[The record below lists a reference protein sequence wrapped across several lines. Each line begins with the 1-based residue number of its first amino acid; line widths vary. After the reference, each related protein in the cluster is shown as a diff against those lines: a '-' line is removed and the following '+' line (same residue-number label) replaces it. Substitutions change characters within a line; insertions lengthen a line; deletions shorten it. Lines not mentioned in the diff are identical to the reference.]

1 MITHG
6 GGIMMMEKSNGLKV
20 IVSFLVIVFAVVFLS
35 SLSAR
40 LWGGKSEKPADKA
53 PIQITEA
60 MTIEEFGK
68 VNGLSKEVLKEVF
81 GITVKED
88 LQKTIGATGIPKEEV
103 LSRVTKEGAL
113 NEEFESKNWVLIP
126 IKFVLWFGFL
136 AMVFVYMRKS
146 LITPKI
152 RRIFYF
158 VAVAVFGVILGSDP
172 SPMGTVKDAV
182 VLLGTKGVIFPPRM
196 IALTIFLVTV
206 FLANKFICSWG
217 CQFGTLQD
225 TIFRINRSQKDRT
238 GMFFQIKLPFVVTN
252 TIRIT
257 TFCALAIIA
266 FAWSFDIIGAV
277 DPFKIYKPSVVAVY
291 GWVFIG
297 AILVAGLFVYRPW
310 CHLFCP
316 FGLVGWIVEKISIF
330 KIQVNYD
337 TCIACE
343 ACAKACPSSV
353 MEAILKRERKTIPDC
368 FSCATCIGVCPT
380 NSISL
385 KSGKR
390 AIPPED
396 KFQKNDG

>member
-1 MITHG
+1 
-6 GGIMMMEKSNGLKV
+6 MEKSNSAKV
-20 IVSFLVIVFAVVFLS
+20 IVTFLAIVFAVVFLS
-35 SLSAR
+35 SLSNR
-40 LWGGKSEKPADKA
+40 LMGGKTEERKEQKLLSISES
-53 PIQITEA
+53 
-60 MTIEEFGK
+60 MTIEEFGR

-103 LSRVTKEGAL
+103 LSKITKEGAL
-113 NEEFESKNWVLIP
+113 HEEFESKNWVLIP
-126 IKFVLWFGFL
+126 IKFALWIGFL
-136 AMVFVYMRKS
+136 TMVFVFMRKG

-196 IALTIFLVTV
+196 IALTIFLITV

-225 TIFRINRSQKDRT
+225 TIFRLNRKEHDRT
-238 GMFFQIKLPFVVTN
+238 GLFFQIKLPFVVTN
-252 TIRIT
+252 TIRIA
-257 TFCALAIIA
+257 TFCALAIVA
-266 FAWSFDIIGAV
+266 FAWGFDIIGAV
-277 DPFKIYKPSVVAVY
+277 DPFKIYKPSVVAIY

-297 AILVAGLFVYRPW
+297 AVLVAGLFVYRPW

-316 FGLVGWIVEKISIF
+316 FGLAGWIVEKISIF
-330 KIQVNYD
+330 KIHVDYD

-353 MEAILKRERKTIPDC
+353 MEAILKRERTIPDC

-390 AIPPED
+390 TTPPEG
-396 KFQKNDG
+396 KFQKNNG

>member
-1 MITHG
+1 
-6 GGIMMMEKSNGLKV
+6 MEKPNGIKV
-20 IVSFLVIVFAVVFLS
+20 IVYFLVIVFAVVFLS
-35 SLSAR
+35 SLSNR
-40 LWGGKSEKPADKA
+40 LMGGKTEEMKEQKPLS
-53 PIQITEA
+53 ITES

-81 GITVKED
+81 GATRKED
-88 LQKTIGATGIPKEEV
+88 LQKTIGETGIPKEEV
-103 LSRVTKEGAL
+103 LSKITKEGAL
-113 NEEFESKNWVLIP
+113 EKEFESKNWVLIP

-136 AMVFVYMRKS
+136 TMVFIFMRKGS
-146 LITPKI
+146 ITPKV
-152 RRIFYF
+152 RRTFYF

-225 TIFRINRSQKDRT
+225 TIFRLNRSENDRT
-238 GMFFQIKLPFVVTN
+238 GMFFQVKLPFVVTN
-252 TIRIT
+252 TIRVAT
-257 TFCALAIIA
+257 LCVLAIIA

-297 AILVAGLFVYRPW
+297 AVLVAGLFVYRPW

-390 AIPPED
+390 TMPPEG
-396 KFQKNDG
+396 KFEKNNG

>member
-1 MITHG
+1 
-6 GGIMMMEKSNGLKV
+6 MEKSNGLKV
-20 IVSFLVIVFAVVFLS
+20 IVSFLVIVFASVFLS
-35 SLSAR
+35 ALSNQ
-40 LWGGKSEKPADKA
+40 LMGGKTEKISEQA
-53 PIQITEA
+53 PIKIAET

-103 LSRVTKEGAL
+103 LSRVTKEGAIH
-113 NEEFESKNWVLIP
+113 EEFESKNWVLIP
-126 IKFVLWFGFL
+126 IKFALWIGFL
-136 AMVFVYMRKS
+136 IMVFVYMRKG

-152 RRIFYF
+152 RRTFYF

-196 IALTIFLVTV
+196 IALFLFLVTV

-225 TIFRINRSQKDRT
+225 AIFRLNRKDNDRT
-238 GMFFQIKLPFVVTN
+238 GLFFQMKLPFVVTN
-252 TIRIT
+252 TIRIA
-257 TFCALAIIA
+257 TFCALTIVA
-266 FAWSFDIIGAV
+266 FAWGFDIIGAV
-277 DPFKIYKPSVVAVY
+277 DPFKIYKPAVVAVY

-297 AILVAGLFVYRPW
+297 AVLVAGLFIYRPW

-316 FGLVGWIVEKISIF
+316 FGLVGWIVEKISLF

-368 FSCATCIGVCPT
+368 FACATCIGVCPT
-380 NSISL
+380 KSISL

-390 AIPPED
+390 TTPPEG
-396 KFQKNDG
+396 KFQKSNG

>member
-1 MITHG
+1 
-6 GGIMMMEKSNGLKV
+6 MMEKSNGAKMAV
-20 IVSFLVIVFAVVFLS
+20 YFLVIVFAVVFLS
-35 SLSAR
+35 SLSNR
-40 LWGGKSEKPADKA
+40 LMGGKTEEMKEQKPLS
-53 PIQITEA
+53 ITES

-103 LSRVTKEGAL
+103 LSKITKEGAL
-113 NEEFESKNWVLIP
+113 EKELESKNWVLIP
-126 IKFVLWFGFL
+126 IKFALWIGFL
-136 AMVFVYMRKS
+136 IMVFVFMRKG
-146 LITPKI
+146 LITPKV
-152 RRIFYF
+152 RRTFYF

-182 VLLGTKGVIFPPRM
+182 VLFGTKGVIFPPRM
-196 IALTIFLVTV
+196 IALTIFLIIV

-225 TIFRINRSQKDRT
+225 AIFRLNRKENDRT
-238 GMFFQIKLPFVVTN
+238 GLFFQIKLPFVVTN
-252 TIRIT
+252 TIRIA
-257 TFCALAIIA
+257 TFCALAIVA
-266 FAWSFDIIGAV
+266 FAWGFDIIGAV

-291 GWVFIG
+291 GWIFIG
-297 AILVAGLFVYRPW
+297 AVLVAGLFVYRPW

-330 KIQVNYD
+330 KIHVNYD

-380 NSISL
+380 NSIGL

-390 AIPPED
+390 TMPPD
-396 KFQKNDG
+396 GKFQKNNGEPPITMKQ

>member
-1 MITHG
+1 
-6 GGIMMMEKSNGLKV
+6 MEKSNGLKV

-40 LWGGKSEKPADKA
+40 LMGGKTEEMKEQKA
-53 PIQITEA
+53 LSITES

-68 VNGLSKEVLKEVF
+68 VNGLSKEVLKKVF

-103 LSRVTKEGAL
+103 LSKITKEGAIH
-113 NEEFESKNWVLIP
+113 EEFESKNWVLIP
-126 IKFVLWFGFL
+126 IKFALWIGFL
-136 AMVFVYMRKS
+136 TMVFVYMRKG
-146 LITPKI
+146 LITPGV

-158 VAVAVFGVILGSDP
+158 AAFTIFGVILGSDP

-196 IALTIFLVTV
+196 IALSLFLVMV
-206 FLANKFICSWG
+206 FFANKFICSWG

-225 TIFRINRSQKDRT
+225 AIFRINRSEKDRT
-238 GMFFQIKLPFVVTN
+238 SMFFQVKLPFVISN
-252 TIRIT
+252 TVRIA
-257 TFCALAIIA
+257 TFVVLTVIA
-266 FAWSFDIIGAV
+266 FAWGFDIIGAV

-291 GWVFIG
+291 GWIFIG
-297 AILVAGLFVYRPW
+297 AVLVAGLFIYRPW

-316 FGLVGWIVEKISIF
+316 FGLVGWLVEKISIF
-330 KIQVNYD
+330 KIHVDYD

-353 MEAILKRERKTIPDC
+353 MEAILKRGRKTIPDC
-368 FSCATCIGVCPT
+368 FACATCIGVCPT
-380 NSISL
+380 KSISL

-390 AIPPED
+390 TMPPEG
-396 KFQKNDG
+396 KFNKE

>member
-1 MITHG
+1 
-6 GGIMMMEKSNGLKV
+6 MEKSNGLKV
-20 IVSFLVIVFAVVFLS
+20 IVSFLVIVFAVVLLSFLS
-35 SLSAR
+35 NQLM
-40 LWGGKSEKPADKA
+40 GGKTEEMKEQKPLS
-53 PIQITEA
+53 ITES

-68 VNGLSKEVLKEVF
+68 VNELSKEVLKEVF

-103 LSRVTKEGAL
+103 IAKVTKEGAL
-113 NEEFESKNWVLIP
+113 HEEFESKNWVLIP
-126 IKFVLWFGFL
+126 IKFALWIGFL
-136 AMVFVYMRKS
+136 TMVFVFMRKG

-152 RRIFYF
+152 RRTFYF

-182 VLLGTKGVIFPPRM
+182 VLLGTKGIIFPPRM
-196 IALTIFLVTV
+196 IALTIFLITV
-206 FLANKFICSWG
+206 FIANKFICSWG

-225 TIFRINRSQKDRT
+225 AIFRLNRKEKDTT
-238 GMFFQIKLPFVVTN
+238 GIFFQAKLPFVVTN
-252 TIRIT
+252 TIRIA
-257 TFCALAIIA
+257 TFAVLAIVA
-266 FAWSFDIIGAV
+266 FAWGFDIIGAV

-297 AILVAGLFVYRPW
+297 AVLLAGLFIYRPW

-316 FGLVGWIVEKISIF
+316 FGLVGWLVEKISVF
-330 KIQVNYD
+330 KIHVDYD

-353 MEAILKRERKTIPDC
+353 MEAILKRERTIPYC

-380 NSISL
+380 HSISL

-390 AIPPED
+390 MAPPEG
-396 KFQKNDG
+396 KFKKMDNG

>member
-1 MITHG
+1 
-6 GGIMMMEKSNGLKV
+6 MMEKSNGAKMAV
-20 IVSFLVIVFAVVFLS
+20 YFLVIVFAVVFLS
-35 SLSAR
+35 SLSNR
-40 LWGGKSEKPADKA
+40 LMGGKTEEMKEQKPLS
-53 PIQITEA
+53 ITES

-103 LSRVTKEGAL
+103 LSKVTKEGAL
-113 NEEFESKNWVLIP
+113 HEEFESKNWVLIP
-126 IKFVLWFGFL
+126 IKFALWIGFL
-136 AMVFVYMRKS
+136 IMVFVFMRKG
-146 LITPKI
+146 LITPKV
-152 RRIFYF
+152 RRTFYF

-182 VLLGTKGVIFPPRM
+182 VLFGTKGVIFPPRM
-196 IALTIFLVTV
+196 IALTIFLIIV

-225 TIFRINRSQKDRT
+225 AIFRLNRKENDRT
-238 GMFFQIKLPFVVTN
+238 GLFFQIKLPFVVTN
-252 TIRIT
+252 TIRIA
-257 TFCALAIIA
+257 TFCALAIVA
-266 FAWSFDIIGAV
+266 FAWGFDIIGAV

-291 GWVFIG
+291 GWIFIG
-297 AILVAGLFVYRPW
+297 AVLVAGLFVYRPW

-330 KIQVNYD
+330 KIHVNYD

-380 NSISL
+380 NSIGL

-390 AIPPED
+390 TMPPD
-396 KFQKNDG
+396 GKFQKNNGEPPITMKQ

>member
-1 MITHG
+1 
-6 GGIMMMEKSNGLKV
+6 MEKSNGLKV

-35 SLSAR
+35 SLSNQ
-40 LWGGKSEKPADKA
+40 LMGGKSEKTSEKA
-53 PIQITEA
+53 PIKIAET

-68 VNGLSKEVLKEVF
+68 VNGLSKEVLKGVF
-81 GITVKED
+81 SITAKAD

-103 LSRVTKEGAL
+103 LSRVTKEGAIH
-113 NEEFESKNWVLIP
+113 EEFESKNWVLIP
-126 IKFVLWFGFL
+126 IKFALWISFL
-136 AMVFVYMRKS
+136 IMVFVYMRKG

-152 RRIFYF
+152 RRTFYF

-196 IALTIFLVTV
+196 IALTIFLITV

-225 TIFRINRSQKDRT
+225 AIFRLNRKENDRT
-238 GMFFQIKLPFVVTN
+238 GRFFQIKLPFVVTN
-252 TIRIT
+252 TIRIA
-257 TFCALAIIA
+257 TFCALAIVA
-266 FAWSFDIIGAV
+266 FAWGFDIIGSV

-297 AILVAGLFVYRPW
+297 AVLIAGLFVYRPW

-353 MEAILKRERKTIPDC
+353 MEAILKRERTIPDC

-380 NSISL
+380 HSISL

-390 AIPPED
+390 TTPPEG
-396 KFQKNDG
+396 KFKKKDNG

>member
-1 MITHG
+1 
-6 GGIMMMEKSNGLKV
+6 MEKSNSAKV
-20 IVSFLVIVFAVVFLS
+20 IVTFLAIVFAVVFLS
-35 SLSAR
+35 SLSNR
-40 LWGGKSEKPADKA
+40 LMGGKTEERKEQKLLSISES
-53 PIQITEA
+53 
-60 MTIEEFGK
+60 MTIEEFGR

-103 LSRVTKEGAL
+103 LSKITKEGAL
-113 NEEFESKNWVLIP
+113 HEEFESKNWVLIP
-126 IKFVLWFGFL
+126 IKFALWIGFL
-136 AMVFVYMRKS
+136 TMVFVFMRKG

-196 IALTIFLVTV
+196 IALTIFLITV

-225 TIFRINRSQKDRT
+225 TIFRLNRKEHDRT
-238 GMFFQIKLPFVVTN
+238 GLFFQIKLPFVVTN
-252 TIRIT
+252 TIRIA
-257 TFCALAIIA
+257 TFCALAIVA
-266 FAWSFDIIGAV
+266 FAWGFDIIGAV
-277 DPFKIYKPSVVAVY
+277 DPFKIYKPSVVAIY

-297 AILVAGLFVYRPW
+297 AVLVAGLFVYRPW

-316 FGLVGWIVEKISIF
+316 FGLAGWIVEKISIF
-330 KIQVNYD
+330 KIHVDYD

-353 MEAILKRERKTIPDC
+353 MEAILKRERTIPDC

-390 AIPPED
+390 TTPPD
-396 KFQKNDG
+396 GKFQKNNE

>member
-1 MITHG
+1 V
-6 GGIMMMEKSNGLKV
+6 MEKPNGIKV
-20 IVSFLVIVFAVVFLS
+20 IVYFLVIVFAVVFLS
-35 SLSAR
+35 SLSNR
-40 LWGGKSEKPADKA
+40 LMGGKTEEMKEQKPLS
-53 PIQITEA
+53 ITES

-81 GITVKED
+81 GATRKED
-88 LQKTIGATGIPKEEV
+88 LQKTIGETGIPKEEV
-103 LSRVTKEGAL
+103 LSKITKEGAL
-113 NEEFESKNWVLIP
+113 EKEFESKNWVLIP

-136 AMVFVYMRKS
+136 TMVFIFMRKGS
-146 LITPKI
+146 ITPKI

-225 TIFRINRSQKDRT
+225 TIFRLNRSENDRT
-238 GMFFQIKLPFVVTN
+238 GMFFQVKLPFVVTN
-252 TIRIT
+252 TIRVAT
-257 TFCALAIIA
+257 LCVLAIIA

-297 AILVAGLFVYRPW
+297 AVLVAGLFVYRPW

-390 AIPPED
+390 TMPPD
-396 KFQKNDG
+396 GKFQKNNG

>member
-1 MITHG
+1 
-6 GGIMMMEKSNGLKV
+6 MEKPNGIKV
-20 IVSFLVIVFAVVFLS
+20 IVYFLVIVFAVVFLS
-35 SLSAR
+35 SLSNR
-40 LWGGKSEKPADKA
+40 LMGGKTEEMKEQKPLS
-53 PIQITEA
+53 ITES

-81 GITVKED
+81 GATRKED
-88 LQKTIGATGIPKEEV
+88 LQKTIGETGIPKEEV
-103 LSRVTKEGAL
+103 LSKITKEGAL
-113 NEEFESKNWVLIP
+113 EKEFESKNWVLIP

-136 AMVFVYMRKS
+136 TMVFIFMRKGS
-146 LITPKI
+146 ITPKV
-152 RRIFYF
+152 RRTFYF

-225 TIFRINRSQKDRT
+225 TIFRLNRSENDRT
-238 GMFFQIKLPFVVTN
+238 GMFFQVKLPFVVTN
-252 TIRIT
+252 TIRVAT
-257 TFCALAIIA
+257 LCVLAIIA

-297 AILVAGLFVYRPW
+297 AVLVAGLFIYRPW

-390 AIPPED
+390 TMPPEG
-396 KFQKNDG
+396 KFEKNNG

>member
-1 MITHG
+1 
-6 GGIMMMEKSNGLKV
+6 MEKPNGIKV
-20 IVSFLVIVFAVVFLS
+20 IVYFLVIVFAVVFLS
-35 SLSAR
+35 SLSNR
-40 LWGGKSEKPADKA
+40 LMGGKTEEMKEQKPLS
-53 PIQITEA
+53 ITES

-81 GITVKED
+81 GATAKED

-103 LSRVTKEGAL
+103 LSKITKEGAL
-113 NEEFESKNWVLIP
+113 EKEFESKNWVLIP

-225 TIFRINRSQKDRT
+225 TIFRLNRSENDRT
-238 GMFFQIKLPFVVTN
+238 GMFFQVKLPFVVTN
-252 TIRIT
+252 TIRVAT
-257 TFCALAIIA
+257 LCVLAIIA

-297 AILVAGLFVYRPW
+297 AVLIAGLFIYRPW

-390 AIPPED
+390 TVPPEG
-396 KFQKNDG
+396 KFEKNNG

>member
-1 MITHG
+1 
-6 GGIMMMEKSNGLKV
+6 MEKPNRTKV
-20 IVSFLVIVFAVVFLS
+20 AALFLIIVLAVIFLS
-35 SLSAR
+35 SLSNR
-40 LWGGKSEKPADKA
+40 LMGGKKEEMKEQRPLS
-53 PIQITEA
+53 ITES

-68 VNGLSKEVLKEVF
+68 VNGLSKDVLKEVF
-81 GITVKED
+81 GVTVKED
-88 LQKTIGATGIPKEEV
+88 LQKTIGQSGIPKEEV
-103 LSRVTKEGAL
+103 LLKVTKEGAIH
-113 NEEFESKNWVLIP
+113 EEFASKNWVLIP
-126 IKFVLWFGFL
+126 IKFALWIGFL
-136 AMVFVYMRKS
+136 IMVFVYMRKG

-152 RRIFYF
+152 RRTFYF

-182 VLLGTKGVIFPPRM
+182 VLFGTKGVIFPPRM
-196 IALTIFLVTV
+196 IALTIFLVMV

-225 TIFRINRSQKDRT
+225 TIFRLNRSENDKT
-238 GMFFQIKLPFVVTN
+238 GMFFQIKLPFAVTN
-252 TIRIT
+252 TIRIA
-257 TFCALAIIA
+257 TFCALTIVA
-266 FAWSFDIIGAV
+266 FAWGFDIIGAV
-277 DPFKIYKPSVVAVY
+277 DPFKIYKPSVVAIY
-291 GWVFIG
+291 GWIFIG

-316 FGLVGWIVEKISIF
+316 FGLVGWLVEKMSIF
-330 KIQVNYD
+330 KIHVDYD

-368 FSCATCIGVCPT
+368 FACATCIGICPT

-390 AIPPED
+390 TTPPEG
-396 KFQKNDG
+396 KFKKTDNG

>member
-1 MITHG
+1 
-6 GGIMMMEKSNGLKV
+6 MMEKSNGAKMAV
-20 IVSFLVIVFAVVFLS
+20 YFLVIVFAVVFLS
-35 SLSAR
+35 SLSNR
-40 LWGGKSEKPADKA
+40 LMGGKTEEMKEQKPLS
-53 PIQITEA
+53 ITES

-103 LSRVTKEGAL
+103 LSKITKEGAL
-113 NEEFESKNWVLIP
+113 EKEFESKNWVLIP
-126 IKFVLWFGFL
+126 IKFALWIGFL
-136 AMVFVYMRKS
+136 IMVFVFMRKG
-146 LITPKI
+146 LITPKV
-152 RRIFYF
+152 RRTFYF

-182 VLLGTKGVIFPPRM
+182 VLFGTKGVIFPPRM
-196 IALTIFLVTV
+196 IALTIFLIIV

-225 TIFRINRSQKDRT
+225 AIFRLNRKENDRT
-238 GMFFQIKLPFVVTN
+238 GLFFQIKLPFVVTN
-252 TIRIT
+252 TIRIA
-257 TFCALAIIA
+257 TFCALAIVA
-266 FAWSFDIIGAV
+266 FAWGFDIIGAV

-291 GWVFIG
+291 GWIFIG
-297 AILVAGLFVYRPW
+297 AVLVAGLFVYRPW

-330 KIQVNYD
+330 KIHVNYD

-390 AIPPED
+390 TMPPD
-396 KFQKNDG
+396 GKFQKNNGEPPITMKQ

>member
-1 MITHG
+1 
-6 GGIMMMEKSNGLKV
+6 MMEKSNGAKV
-20 IVSFLVIVFAVVFLS
+20 AVYFLVIVFAVVFLS
-35 SLSAR
+35 SLSNR
-40 LWGGKSEKPADKA
+40 LMGGKTEEMKEQKPLSIA
-53 PIQITEA
+53 ES

-103 LSRVTKEGAL
+103 LSKITKEGAL
-113 NEEFESKNWVLIP
+113 HEEFESKNWVLIP
-126 IKFVLWFGFL
+126 IKFALWIGFL
-136 AMVFVYMRKS
+136 TMVFVYMRKG

-152 RRIFYF
+152 RRTFYF

-182 VLLGTKGVIFPPRM
+182 VLFGTKGVIFPPRM
-196 IALTIFLVTV
+196 IALTIFLVMV

-225 TIFRINRSQKDRT
+225 TIFRLNRKEHDRA
-238 GMFFQIKLPFVVTN
+238 GLFFQIKLPFVLTN
-252 TIRIT
+252 TIRIAT
-257 TFCALAIIA
+257 LCVLAIVA
-266 FAWSFDIIGAV
+266 FAWGFDIIGAV

-297 AILVAGLFVYRPW
+297 AVLVAGLFVYRPW

-316 FGLVGWIVEKISIF
+316 FGLVGWIVEKISFF

-353 MEAILKRERKTIPDC
+353 MEAILKRERTIPDC

-390 AIPPED
+390 TMPPD
-396 KFQKNDG
+396 GKFQKNNGEPPITMKQ

>member
-1 MITHG
+1 
-6 GGIMMMEKSNGLKV
+6 MEKSNGLKV
-20 IVSFLVIVFAVVFLS
+20 IVGFLIIVFAVVFLS
-35 SLSAR
+35 SLSNR
-40 LWGGKSEKPADKA
+40 LMGGKTEEIKEQKPLS
-53 PIQITEA
+53 ITES

-81 GITVKED
+81 GVTAKED
-88 LQKTIGATGIPKEEV
+88 LQKTIGETGIPKEEV
-103 LSRVTKEGAL
+103 LVKVTKEGAIH
-113 NEEFESKNWVLIP
+113 EEFESKNWILIP
-126 IKFVLWFGFL
+126 IKFALWIGFL
-136 AMVFVYMRKS
+136 IMVFVYMRKG

-152 RRIFYF
+152 RRTFYF

-196 IALTIFLVTV
+196 IALTLFLITV

-225 TIFRINRSQKDRT
+225 AIFRLNRDEKDKT
-238 GMFFQIKLPFVVTN
+238 GTFFQIKLPFAVTN
-252 TIRIT
+252 SIRIA
-257 TFCALAIIA
+257 TFCALAIVA
-266 FAWSFDIIGAV
+266 FAWGFDIIGAV

-297 AILVAGLFVYRPW
+297 AVLVAGLFIYRPW

-330 KIQVNYD
+330 KIHVDYD

-368 FSCATCIGVCPT
+368 FACATCIGVCPT

-390 AIPPED
+390 TMPPD
-396 KFQKNDG
+396 GKFKKKDNE

>member
-1 MITHG
+1 
-6 GGIMMMEKSNGLKV
+6 MEKPNRTKV
-20 IVSFLVIVFAVVFLS
+20 AALFLIIVLAVIFLS
-35 SLSAR
+35 SLSNR
-40 LWGGKSEKPADKA
+40 LMGGKKEEMKEQRPLS
-53 PIQITEA
+53 ITES

-68 VNGLSKEVLKEVF
+68 VNGLSKDVLKEVF

-88 LQKTIGATGIPKEEV
+88 LQRTIGQSGIPKEEV
-103 LSRVTKEGAL
+103 LLKVTKEGAL
-113 NEEFESKNWVLIP
+113 HEEFESKNWVLIP
-126 IKFVLWFGFL
+126 IKFALWIGFL
-136 AMVFVYMRKS
+136 IMVFVYMRKG

-152 RRIFYF
+152 RRTFYL

-196 IALTIFLVTV
+196 IALTIFLITV

-225 TIFRINRSQKDRT
+225 TIFRLNRSENDKT
-238 GMFFQIKLPFVVTN
+238 GMFFQIKLPFVVSN
-252 TIRIT
+252 TIRIV
-257 TFCALAIIA
+257 TFCVLAVVA
-266 FAWSFDIIGAV
+266 FAWGFDIIGAV
-277 DPFKIYKPSVVAVY
+277 DPFKIYKPSVVAAH

-297 AILVAGLFVYRPW
+297 AVLVAGLFVYRPW

-316 FGLVGWIVEKISIF
+316 FGLVGWIVEKISLF
-330 KIQVNYD
+330 KIHVDYD

-390 AIPPED
+390 TMPPEG
-396 KFQKNDG
+396 KFKKKDNG

>member
-1 MITHG
+1 
-6 GGIMMMEKSNGLKV
+6 MEKPNGIKV
-20 IVSFLVIVFAVVFLS
+20 IVYFLVIVFAVVFLS
-35 SLSAR
+35 SLSNR
-40 LWGGKSEKPADKA
+40 LMGGKTEEMKEQKPLS
-53 PIQITEA
+53 ITES

-81 GITVKED
+81 GATRKED
-88 LQKTIGATGIPKEEV
+88 LQKTIGETGIPKEEV
-103 LSRVTKEGAL
+103 LSKITKEGAL
-113 NEEFESKNWVLIP
+113 EKEFESKNWVLIP

-136 AMVFVYMRKS
+136 TMVFIFMRKGS
-146 LITPKI
+146 ITPKV
-152 RRIFYF
+152 RRTFYF

-225 TIFRINRSQKDRT
+225 TIFRLNRSENDRT

-252 TIRIT
+252 TIRIA

-297 AILVAGLFVYRPW
+297 AVLIAGLFIYRPW

-390 AIPPED
+390 TMPPD
-396 KFQKNDG
+396 GKFQKNNG

>member
-1 MITHG
+1 
-6 GGIMMMEKSNGLKV
+6 MEKSNGLKV

-40 LWGGKSEKPADKA
+40 LSGGKSEEMKKDQTPVS
-53 PIQITEA
+53 ISES

-88 LQKTIGATGIPKEEV
+88 LQKTIGAIGIPKEEV
-103 LSRVTKEGAL
+103 LSKITKEGAL
-113 NEEFESKNWVLIP
+113 HEEFESKNWVLIP
-126 IKFVLWFGFL
+126 IKFALWIGFL
-136 AMVFVYMRKS
+136 TMVFVFMRKG

-196 IALTIFLVTV
+196 IALTIFLITV

-225 TIFRINRSQKDRT
+225 TIFRLNRKEHDRT
-238 GMFFQIKLPFVVTN
+238 GLFFQIKLPFVVTN
-252 TIRIT
+252 TIRIA
-257 TFCALAIIA
+257 TFCALAIVA
-266 FAWSFDIIGAV
+266 FAWGFDIIGAV
-277 DPFKIYKPSVVAVY
+277 DPFKIYKPSVVAIY

-297 AILVAGLFVYRPW
+297 AVLVAGLFVYRPW

-316 FGLVGWIVEKISIF
+316 FGLAGWIVEKISIF
-330 KIQVNYD
+330 KIHVDYD

-353 MEAILKRERKTIPDC
+353 MEAILKRERTIPDC

-390 AIPPED
+390 TTPPEG
-396 KFQKNDG
+396 KFQKNNG

>member
-1 MITHG
+1 
-6 GGIMMMEKSNGLKV
+6 MEKPNGIKV
-20 IVSFLVIVFAVVFLS
+20 IVYFLVIVFAVVFLS
-35 SLSAR
+35 SLSNR
-40 LWGGKSEKPADKA
+40 LMGGKTEEMKEQKPLS
-53 PIQITEA
+53 ITES

-81 GITVKED
+81 GATRKED
-88 LQKTIGATGIPKEEV
+88 LQKTIGETGIPKEEV
-103 LSRVTKEGAL
+103 LSKITKEGAL
-113 NEEFESKNWVLIP
+113 EKEFESKNWVLIP

-136 AMVFVYMRKS
+136 TMVFIFMRKGS
-146 LITPKI
+146 ITPKV
-152 RRIFYF
+152 RRTFYF

-225 TIFRINRSQKDRT
+225 TIFRLNRSENDRT
-238 GMFFQIKLPFVVTN
+238 GMFFQVKLPFVVTN
-252 TIRIT
+252 TIRVAT
-257 TFCALAIIA
+257 LCVLAIIA

-297 AILVAGLFVYRPW
+297 AVLIAGLFIYRPW

-343 ACAKACPSSV
+343 ACAKVCPSSV

-390 AIPPED
+390 TMPPEG
-396 KFQKNDG
+396 KFEKNNG

>member
-1 MITHG
+1 
-6 GGIMMMEKSNGLKV
+6 
-20 IVSFLVIVFAVVFLS
+20 
-35 SLSAR
+35 
-40 LWGGKSEKPADKA
+40 
-53 PIQITEA
+53 
-60 MTIEEFGK
+60 
-68 VNGLSKEVLKEVF
+68 
-81 GITVKED
+81 
-88 LQKTIGATGIPKEEV
+88 
-103 LSRVTKEGAL
+103 
-113 NEEFESKNWVLIP
+113 
-126 IKFVLWFGFL
+126 
-136 AMVFVYMRKS
+136 MVFVYMRKG

-152 RRIFYF
+152 RRTFYL

-196 IALTIFLVTV
+196 IALSLFLVTV

-225 TIFRINRSQKDRT
+225 TIFRLNRSENDKT
-238 GMFFQIKLPFVVTN
+238 GLFFQIKLPFVVTN
-252 TIRIT
+252 IIRIA
-257 TFCALAIIA
+257 TFCVLAIGA
-266 FAWSFDIIGAV
+266 FAWGFDVIGAV
-277 DPFKIYKPSVVAVY
+277 DPFKIYKPSVVATY

-297 AILVAGLFVYRPW
+297 AVLVAGLFVYRPW

-330 KIQVNYD
+330 KIHVNYD

-368 FSCATCIGVCPT
+368 FACATCMGVCPT

-390 AIPPED
+390 TIPPEG
-396 KFQKNDG
+396 KFRKNNG

>member
-1 MITHG
+1 
-6 GGIMMMEKSNGLKV
+6 MEKPNGIKV
-20 IVSFLVIVFAVVFLS
+20 IVYFLVIVFAVVFLS
-35 SLSAR
+35 SLSNR
-40 LWGGKSEKPADKA
+40 LMGGKTEEMKEQKPLS
-53 PIQITEA
+53 ITES

-81 GITVKED
+81 GATRKED
-88 LQKTIGATGIPKEEV
+88 LQKTIGETGIPKEEV
-103 LSRVTKEGAL
+103 LSKITKEGAL
-113 NEEFESKNWVLIP
+113 EKEFESKNWVLIP

-225 TIFRINRSQKDRT
+225 TIFRLNRSENDRT
-238 GMFFQIKLPFVVTN
+238 GMFFQVKLPFVVTN
-252 TIRIT
+252 TIRVAT
-257 TFCALAIIA
+257 LCVLAIIA

-297 AILVAGLFVYRPW
+297 AVLIAGLFIYRPW

-390 AIPPED
+390 TMPPEG
-396 KFQKNDG
+396 KFEKNNG

>member
-1 MITHG
+1 MLA
-6 GGIMMMEKSNGLKV
+6 K
-20 IVSFLVIVFAVVFLS
+20 
-35 SLSAR
+35 
-40 LWGGKSEKPADKA
+40 
-53 PIQITEA
+53 
-60 MTIEEFGK
+60 
-68 VNGLSKEVLKEVF
+68 
-81 GITVKED
+81 
-88 LQKTIGATGIPKEEV
+88 
-103 LSRVTKEGAL
+103 VTKEGAL
-113 NEEFESKNWVLIP
+113 HEEFESKNWVLIP
-126 IKFVLWFGFL
+126 IKFALWIGFL
-136 AMVFVYMRKS
+136 TMVFVYMRKG

-196 IALTIFLVTV
+196 IALTLFLVMV

-225 TIFRINRSQKDRT
+225 AIFRLNRKDNDKT
-238 GMFFQIKLPFVVTN
+238 GLFFQIKLPFVVTN
-252 TIRIT
+252 TIRIA
-257 TFCALAIIA
+257 TFCALAIVA
-266 FAWSFDIIGAV
+266 FAWGFDIIGAV

-291 GWVFIG
+291 GWIFIG
-297 AILVAGLFVYRPW
+297 AVLVAGLFIYRPW

-330 KIQVNYD
+330 KIHVNYD

-368 FSCATCIGVCPT
+368 FACATCIGVCPT

-390 AIPPED
+390 TMPPEG
-396 KFQKNDG
+396 KFRKNNG